1 MKNKIKNFLK
11 EQYLKNL
18 FTPSWYSIFINPYF
32 IARYFLYKNLKEIV
46 KKYNL
51 SENKKILDVGCGVKP
66 YKELFKNCEY
76 IGIDIEGGGHKDEY
90 KIVDLYFDGKNIP
103 FENETFDVVLSTQVL
118 EHTYDFDYLL
128 KEMIRVLRKDG
139 HLLITTPFVWNEHEI
154 PFDFYRFTKFFY
166 KNKIKD
172 LNLKLIEIKPTCG
185 FWATYGQLL
194 SAFLAEQTKNILK
207 NKILYLVVSFI
218 FCFPIQIIFLL
229 LNFIFLNNRWLIL
242 DYVALMK
249 K

>member
-1 MKNKIKNFLK
+1 
-11 EQYLKNL
+11 
-18 FTPSWYSIFINPYF
+18 
-32 IARYFLYKNLKEIV
+32 
-46 KKYNL
+46 
-51 SENKKILDVGCGVKP
+51 
-66 YKELFKNCEY
+66 
-76 IGIDIEGGGHKDEY
+76 
-90 KIVDLYFDGKNIP
+90 
-103 FENETFDVVLSTQVL
+103 
-118 EHTYDFDYLL
+118 
-128 KEMIRVLRKDG
+128 LRKDG
-139 HLLITTPFVWNEHEI
+139 YLLITTPFVWNEHEI

-172 LNLKLIEIKPTCG
+172 LNLQLIEIKPTCG

-242 DYVALMK
+242 DYVVLMK